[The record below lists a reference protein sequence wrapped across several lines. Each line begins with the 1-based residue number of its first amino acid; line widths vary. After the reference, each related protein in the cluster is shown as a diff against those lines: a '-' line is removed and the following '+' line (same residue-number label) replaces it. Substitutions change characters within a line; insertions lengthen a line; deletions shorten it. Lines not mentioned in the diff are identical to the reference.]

1 MNSCYLVLLLLYSVT
16 NLRRKQCIQIKTDLI
31 MKGKDNGDGEKIIS
45 DVELVR
51 EDSTLSSV
59 LRSEGLH
66 MRANTGR
73 THTSG

>member
-1 MNSCYLVLLLLYSVT
+1 
-16 NLRRKQCIQIKTDLI
+16 
-31 MKGKDNGDGEKIIS
+31 MKGKDNGDGEKIIC
-45 DVELVR
+45 DVELLR

-59 LRSEGLH
+59 LQSEGLH